1 MPLFDRASERLVE
14 FSRGSVLPRL
24 DPWRVRGRRLV
35 RDHLRAARRTS
46 TIPSEA
52 PTEVIAQGFLDWPT
66 FSEMLS
72 GLWSSTQ
79 VAMIGLS
86 ISIAIGFLF
95 ATIMSQAKTIERAVF
110 PFMVTLQA
118 IPILA
123 IVPLISFWWGTGQ
136 RSRIIVCVIISLFP
150 IIVNT
155 LFGLQSAERGMH
167 DLFTLH
173 HADRL
178 TRLRKLMFPAALPAI
193 FAGLRISAGL
203 SVIGAIVG
211 DFFFGRGD
219 VGIGQLLRRYANQ
232 LMGEELL
239 AAVILSSAL
248 GVTVFMTFGWLQTI
262 AIGNGTRP
270 REVGRDPSPGQHT
283 HQHPSPGRP
292 MSPNK
297 NGRNHLRPPRTRAR
311 RRCLRWRRR
320 LRRRRR

>member
-1 MPLFDRASERLVE
+1 MSTDTSTDNAASTEIAQGDSTDAAVRPRQRTAAGV
-14 FSRGSVLPRL
+14 FSGSVLPPLVLGAFVIAGWYGISYGLL
-24 DPWRVRGRRLV
+24 DERRRFLLKPP
-35 RDHLRAARRTS
+35 H
-46 TIPSEA
+46 
-52 PTEVIAQGFLDWPT
+52 EVLAQGFLDWPT

-79 VAMIGLS
+79 VAMIGLV

-95 ATIMSQAKTIERAVF
+95 ATVMSQAKTIERAVF

-118 IPILA
+118 IQILA

-173 HADRL
+173 HADRV

-248 GVTVFMTFGWLQTI
+248 GVTVFMTFGWLQNI
-262 AIGNGTRP
+262 AIGKWHETSG
-270 REVGRDPSPGQHT
+270 GG
-283 HQHPSPGRP
+283 
-292 MSPNK
+292 
-297 NGRNHLRPPRTRAR
+297 A
-311 RRCLRWRRR
+311 
-320 LRRRRR
+320 

>member
-1 MPLFDRASERLVE
+1 MRTDTRTD
-14 FSRGSVLPRL
+14 GSAAIALQSDDPTDAAARPHKRTAGGVLSGNVLPPVVLGGFVLAGWYGITYGLL
-24 DPWRVRGRRLV
+24 DSRRRFLLKPP
-35 RDHLRAARRTS
+35 H
-46 TIPSEA
+46 
-52 PTEVIAQGFLDWPT
+52 EVIAQGFLDWTT

-79 VAMIGLS
+79 VAMIGLV
-86 ISIAIGFLF
+86 ISIAIGFMF

-173 HADRL
+173 HADRI

-262 AIGNGTRP
+262 AIGKWHETSG
-270 REVGRDPSPGQHT
+270 GG
-283 HQHPSPGRP
+283 
-292 MSPNK
+292 
-297 NGRNHLRPPRTRAR
+297 A
-311 RRCLRWRRR
+311 
-320 LRRRRR
+320 

>member
-1 MPLFDRASERLVE
+1 MSID
-14 FSRGSVLPRL
+14 
-24 DPWRVRGRRLV
+24 
-35 RDHLRAARRTS
+35 TS
-46 TIPSEA
+46 TEDRSNLTETETTEA
-52 PTEVIAQGFLDWPT
+52 PTGARSRARGGILSGNVIPPVILGAFVVAAWYGITYGLLDARRRFLLKPPHEVIAQGFLDWST

-79 VAMIGLS
+79 VAMIGLA
-86 ISIAIGFLF
+86 ISIGVGFLF
-95 ATIMSQAKTIERAVF
+95 ATVMGQAKMIERAVF

-173 HADRL
+173 HANRL

-262 AIGNGTRP
+262 AIGKWHETSG
-270 REVGRDPSPGQHT
+270 GG
-283 HQHPSPGRP
+283 
-292 MSPNK
+292 
-297 NGRNHLRPPRTRAR
+297 A
-311 RRCLRWRRR
+311 
-320 LRRRRR
+320 